1 MLKQLIRAVANSCT
15 TEECFKIPVLF
26 NNDVERHYE
35 GGGKKSLAWKG
46 HSFSSSQKFEKPLDR
61 KILLSSQ
68 FFPHLAKRNAQNT
81 QNTTSL

>member
-1 MLKQLIRAVANSCT
+1 MVKQLIRAVANSCT

-26 NNDVERHYE
+26 NNDVERRCE
-35 GGGKKSLAWKG
+35 GGKKKSLAWKG

-68 FFPHLAKRNAQNT
+68 FFPHLAKPNAQNT

>member
-26 NNDVERHYE
+26 NNDVERRYE
-35 GGGKKSLAWKG
+35 GGKSLAWKG